1 MQESV
6 LTCLT
11 IADLVDGEEFEMEKG
26 VPKGEFSDVLERSVA
41 KAVSQLYESDPENLK
56 READTPWGKWKLGD
70 IFHHFVHNLMYNCGR
85 MIYLQSL
92 LGIGAPKLRPESV
105 N

>member
-1 MQESV
+1 
-6 LTCLT
+6 
-11 IADLVDGEEFEMEKG
+11 
-26 VPKGEFSDVLERSVA
+26 
-41 KAVSQLYESDPENLK
+41 
-56 READTPWGKWKLGD
+56 
-70 IFHHFVHNLMYNCGR
+70 MYNCGR